1 MKGEKVFVVSAFLGL
16 LVVPVRAGNLEESK
30 ASFTLVSE
38 AGQPVT
44 LIAPAGQDVDA
55 AVSELSTC
63 LKRITARDFPVV
75 RNLEEPRNPVERA
88 IVLQLGAG
96 PEEEGSFELQVTKD
110 EARISS
116 RTAEGISF
124 GVSELLEQLG
134 VRWYLP
140 GELGTVVPKTSH
152 PKLEVQNQ
160 RQIPSFAGRYF
171 GPTRDKIW
179 EKRVRF
185 GGFYFPPAHGI
196 QLGKDGKFEK
206 HPEYYAEVKG
216 KRVPKQLCIS
226 NPEVLSLAVATAKA
240 YFDKNPEKTVMG
252 LGPNDGANFCECK
265 DCRALDSGDWDPF
278 SSEPVMT
285 DRYIWFFNRMLEEL
299 DKTHPGRSLAFYAYH
314 SYMRPPRKVVP
325 NARILPALAPIA
337 LCRVHGM
344 NNPICPDRSYYRYLM
359 EEWTKLLPRV
369 FERGYWF
376 NLADPGFP
384 FSSVHRMRDEIPA
397 AKKYGLYGWRTEAFC
412 HWAAE
417 LPSQYVAAKLMW
429 NADTDVNALLEDFY
443 AKFFG
448 PAAGPMKVYLETMDH
463 ALRDGDHHSGSSF
476 STPQLY
482 TEAVRE
488 RARAALDQA
497 ATLATDEPYRQR
509 VEVVRLSFNYLEHFV
524 AMQSARNKQSWEE
537 AWQHLQELDAVQKAL
552 LACDPPMIHP
562 IYSKIYVDRFFRLP
576 VEQGYER
583 SRNGNRVVAALSGD
597 WDFQIDPAGV
607 GQDIGLQRA
616 EITGGN
622 WQRISACE
630 TTWGDNGLHYYRGL
644 AWYRQKVEIG
654 KEWEG
659 QRIFLWFGGVDET
672 ARVWVNGVE
681 VGISADAPFTP
692 FEFDVTAAIRA
703 GGPNVVTVCTANNRT
718 DELGT
723 GGIMGP
729 VMFYSPAG
737 GEKAVPRNVLPLRE
751 TFP

>member
-1 MKGEKVFVVSAFLGL
+1 MRLGILAVVIAVVGLFVSSGRSGSLEQSKG
-16 LVVPVRAGNLEESK
+16 
-30 ASFTLVSE
+30 SFALVSE
-38 AGQPVT
+38 AGQPVSV
-44 LIAPAGQDVDA
+44 IAPADQDLDGS
-55 AVSELSTC
+55 VSELTTY
-63 LKRITARDFPVV
+63 LKRITGRDFPVI
-75 RNLEEPRNPVERA
+75 RSLKEPRDSADKA
-88 IVLQLGAG
+88 IRLELGAG
-96 PEEEGSFELQVTKD
+96 PEEEGSFALEVTNE

-116 RTAEGISF
+116 RSAEGISF
-124 GVSELLEQLG
+124 GISELLEQLG
-134 VRWYLP
+134 VRWFMP
-140 GELGTVVPKTSH
+140 GELGTVVPENSH

-160 RQIPSFAGRYF
+160 KQIPSFAARYF
-171 GPTRDKIW
+171 GPTRDKTW
-179 EKRVRF
+179 EKRMRF
-185 GGFYFPPAHGI
+185 GGFLFPPAHGI
-196 QLGKDGKFEK
+196 PLGKNISFEN
-206 HPEYYAEVKG
+206 HPEYYAEING
-216 KRVPKQLCIS
+216 QRVPKQLCIS
-226 NPEVLSLAVATAKA
+226 NPDVLSLAVAAART
-240 YFDKNPEKTVMG
+240 YFDKNPGKTVYG
-252 LGPNDGANFCECK
+252 LGPNDGANFCECQN
-265 DCRALDSGDWDPF
+265 CRALDSGDWDPF
-278 SSEPVMT
+278 SSEPAMT

-325 NARILPALAPIA
+325 NKRILPALAPIA
-337 LCRVHGM
+337 LCRIHGM

-429 NADTDVNALLEDFY
+429 NTDTDVDALLEDFY

-448 PAAGPMKVYLETMDH
+448 PAAAPMKVYFETMDH
-463 ALRDGDHHSGSSF
+463 ALRDGDHHSGSAF

-482 TEAVRE
+482 SQAVRS
-488 RARAALDQA
+488 RAREALDKA
-497 ATLATDEPYRQR
+497 SATATGEPYRQR
-509 VEVVRLSFNYLEHFV
+509 VELVRLSFDYLEHFV
-524 AMQSARNKQSWEE
+524 AMQSARNKQNWEE
-537 AWQHLQELDAVQKAL
+537 AWHQLQKLDAVQQKL
-552 LACDPPMIHP
+552 LANDPPLIHP
-562 IYSKIYVDRFFRLP
+562 KYSRIYVDRFFRLP

-597 WDFQIDPAGV
+597 WEFQIDPARM

-616 EITGGN
+616 GITGGN
-622 WQRISACE
+622 WQRILACE

-644 AWYRQKVEIG
+644 AWYRQKVKIG

-681 VGISADAPFTP
+681 VGICADAAFTP
-692 FEFDVTAAIRA
+692 FEFDATAAVRP
-703 GGPNVVTVCTANNRT
+703 GEENVVTVCTANNRT

-723 GGIMGP
+723 GGIMAP
-729 VMFYSPAG
+729 AMFYSPAA
-737 GEKAVPRNVLPLRE
+737 GEKAVPQNVLPLRE